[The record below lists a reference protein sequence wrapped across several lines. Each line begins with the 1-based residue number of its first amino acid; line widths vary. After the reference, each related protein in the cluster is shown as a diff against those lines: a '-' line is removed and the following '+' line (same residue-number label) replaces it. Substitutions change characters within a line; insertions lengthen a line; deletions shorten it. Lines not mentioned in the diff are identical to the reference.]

1 LPYIHVLSTAS
12 AGTFPSSYPE
22 KSFFTALDV
31 ELNKVESFYL
41 DREQELLVR
50 TGMLEQQLEELVGQ
64 IRKSLQSALPAI
76 IN

>member
-1 LPYIHVLSTAS
+1 MSSPLPLLEL
-12 AGTFPSSYPE
+12 FPLLTPIE

-50 TGMLEQQLEELVGQ
+50 TGMLEQQLEELVEH
-64 IRKSLQSALPAI
+64 RKLFDVSRFNLPSLQ
-76 IN
+76 